1 MISSKPKLFQSKDG
15 LKIAYSE
22 FGDLKGRPIF
32 FFHGS
37 PGSRLEAL
45 HMHEPALHHGYR
57 IIAPD
62 RPGMGESDY
71 RCKRKWLDYPN
82 DITEL
87 ASHLDIT
94 KFGIIGVSGGGPP
107 LFSCAYKIPEN
118 LNLAVGI
125 SVWAPNINGE
135 LYNHISPIDRSFSRF
150 ANISLI
156 FRLIYAIMGLQV
168 KIQSGRNLMMN
179 FRSSMCDADLAII
192 ENNDR
197 LVKFLARDI
206 KESFKQGSKG
216 PALDAILQY
225 RDWGFKISDIN
236 FPIHLYHGTAD
247 KFVPFVFSME
257 LDRLLPDSTLKSYP
271 NQGHYSML
279 SFFEK
284 IFYDLDKYQIK
295 RSL

>member
-1 MISSKPKLFQSKDG
+1 
-15 LKIAYSE
+15 
-22 FGDLKGRPIF
+22 
-32 FFHGS
+32 
-37 PGSRLEAL
+37 
-45 HMHEPALHHGYR
+45 MHEQASNYGYH
-57 IIAPD
+57 ITAPD
-62 RPGMGESDY
+62 RPGMGESGY
-71 RCKRKWLDYPN
+71 RSNRKWLDYPN

-107 LFSCAYKIPEN
+107 LSSCAYKIPEN
-118 LNLAVGI
+118 LKFAVGI
-125 SVWAPNINGE
+125 SVWAPNLNGE

-150 ANISLI
+150 VNTSLI
-156 FRLIYAIMGLQV
+156 FRIIYSIMALLV

-179 FRSSMCDADLAII
+179 FRSSMCESDLAII
-192 ENNDR
+192 ENNDK
-197 LVKFLARDI
+197 LVKFLVRDI

-225 RDWGFKISDIN
+225 RDWGFKISDIR

-247 KFVPFVFSME
+247 KFVPFVFSEE
-257 LDRLLPDSTLKSYP
+257 LNRLLSKSTLKSYP

-279 SFFEK
+279 S
-284 IFYDLDKYQIK
+284 IFDELFNDLDKDQIK